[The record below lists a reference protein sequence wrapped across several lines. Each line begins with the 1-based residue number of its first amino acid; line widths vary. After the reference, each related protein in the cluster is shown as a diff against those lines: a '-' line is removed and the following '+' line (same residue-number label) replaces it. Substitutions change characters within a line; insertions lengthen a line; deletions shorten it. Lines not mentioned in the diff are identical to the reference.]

1 MHFYVGEILFLQKA
15 GVIPE
20 YSSIMGPGSRTA
32 PVGLP
37 RLSTPTYRLEA
48 CVGHHGVHVFV
59 GRHREEFATRDN
71 GLSRPEYP
79 ASNSG

>member
-1 MHFYVGEILFLQKA
+1 MLVKFYSDKKQVLHL
-15 GVIPE
+15 
-20 YSSIMGPGSRTA
+20 SIQASRGWGSRTA

-48 CVGHHGVHVFV
+48 CVGQHGVHVFV
-59 GRHREEFATRDN
+59 GHHRKEFATRDN